1 MQAVI
6 GIAMMALVGTLA
18 YKKGLQP
25 LAWLLAAG
33 PIGFIVLFFLPSAK
47 EEGLDKATRA
57 SRAELGNTVGWV
69 ITALVVLATVVILV
83 VA

>member
-1 MQAVI
+1 MRVVI
-6 GIAMMALVGTLA
+6 GIAMIALVGTLA

-47 EEGLDKATRA
+47 EEGLDRAARA
-57 SRAELGNTVGWV
+57 SRVRLGNTVGWV
-69 ITALVVLATVVILV
+69 MSGLVVLGSIVLFAVR
-83 VA
+83 

>member
-1 MQAVI
+1 MQVGIA
-6 GIAMMALVGTLA
+6 IAMMALVGTLA

-57 SRAELGNTVGWV
+57 SRTELGNTVGMV
-69 ITALVVLATVVILV
+69 LSGLVVLASLV
-83 VA
+83 FLALA

>member
-1 MQAVI
+1 MQIAI
-6 GIAMMALVGTLA
+6 GIAMMTLVGTLA

-57 SRAELGNTVGWV
+57 SRTELGNTIGWGMSG
-69 ITALVVLATVVILV
+69 LVVLATAVLFAVG
-83 VA
+83 